1 MNGTDS
7 IVIHGLKKSYR
18 KDLPPAVD
26 LQGEVRIRKGELFGI
41 IGPDGA
47 GKTTLFR
54 LLATLVLPDGG
65 SATLEGLDIVRDYR
79 KIRTLLGY
87 MPGKFSLYSD
97 LSVRENLEF
106 FASAFGQDIEGN
118 YALIENI
125 YGRLKPFEKRKAG
138 KLSGG
143 MKQKLAL
150 CWLSGGM
157 KQKLALC
164 CSLIHSPAVLFL
176 DEPTTGV
183 DPSSRRELWENL
195 SELKKSGMTIV
206 VSTAYMD
213 EANRCDR
220 VAMMKSGRFLTVVD
234 EANRC
239 DRVAMMKSGRFLTVD
254 SPSDIISGF
263 GRRLFA
269 ARSDEMFRL
278 LQDLRS
284 VPDVEKCYTF
294 GDTHHFTL
302 RAGSHADAAL
312 LAAQL
317 ASCSG
322 HRNVEVKEI
331 RASLEDCYMN
341 LEDK

>member
-1 MNGTDS
+1 M
-7 IVIHGLKKSYR
+7 IHGLKKSYR

-150 CWLSGGM
+150 C
-157 KQKLALC
+157 

-195 SELKKSGMTIV
+195 SELKESGMTIV

-220 VAMMKSGRFLTVVD
+220 VAMMKSGRFLTV
-234 EANRC
+234 
-239 DRVAMMKSGRFLTVD
+239 D

-263 GRRLFA
+263 GKRLFA

-278 LQDLRS
+278 LQDLRA

>member
-1 MNGTDS
+1 M
-7 IVIHGLKKSYR
+7 IHGLKKSYR
-18 KDLPPAVD
+18 KNLPPAVD

-150 CWLSGGM
+150 C
-157 KQKLALC
+157 

-195 SELKKSGMTIV
+195 SELKESGMTIV

-220 VAMMKSGRFLTVVD
+220 VAMMKSGRFLTV
-234 EANRC
+234 
-239 DRVAMMKSGRFLTVD
+239 D

-263 GRRLFA
+263 GKRLFA

-278 LQDLRS
+278 LQDLRA

>member
-125 YGRLKPFEKRKAG
+125 YGRLKPFDNSKAG
-138 KLSGG
+138 KLTGG

-150 CWLSGGM
+150 
-157 KQKLALC
+157 
-164 CSLIHSPAVLFL
+164 
-176 DEPTTGV
+176 
-183 DPSSRRELWENL
+183 
-195 SELKKSGMTIV
+195 
-206 VSTAYMD
+206 
-213 EANRCDR
+213 
-220 VAMMKSGRFLTVVD
+220 
-234 EANRC
+234 
-239 DRVAMMKSGRFLTVD
+239 
-254 SPSDIISGF
+254 
-263 GRRLFA
+263 
-269 ARSDEMFRL
+269 
-278 LQDLRS
+278 
-284 VPDVEKCYTF
+284 
-294 GDTHHFTL
+294 
-302 RAGSHADAAL
+302 
-312 LAAQL
+312 
-317 ASCSG
+317 
-322 HRNVEVKEI
+322 
-331 RASLEDCYMN
+331 
-341 LEDK
+341 

>member
-1 MNGTDS
+1 M
-7 IVIHGLKKSYR
+7 IHGLKKSYR

-150 CWLSGGM
+150 C
-157 KQKLALC
+157 

-220 VAMMKSGRFLTVVD
+220 VAMMKSGRFLTV
-234 EANRC
+234 
-239 DRVAMMKSGRFLTVD
+239 D

-263 GRRLFA
+263 GKRLFA

-278 LQDLRS
+278 LQDLRA

>member
-150 CWLSGGM
+150 C
-157 KQKLALC
+157 

-195 SELKKSGMTIV
+195 SELKESGMTIV

-220 VAMMKSGRFLTVVD
+220 VAMMKSGRFLTV
-234 EANRC
+234 
-239 DRVAMMKSGRFLTVD
+239 D

-263 GRRLFA
+263 GKRLFA

-278 LQDLRS
+278 LQDLRA

-322 HRNVEVKEI
+322 HRNVKVKEI

>member
-1 MNGTDS
+1 MSETDS
-7 IVIHGLKKSYR
+7 IVIRGLKKSYR
-18 KDLPPAVD
+18 KDSPPAVD
-26 LQGEVRIRKGELFGI
+26 LQEEVRIRKGELFGI

-106 FASAFGQDIEGN
+106 FASAFGQDIERN

-125 YGRLKPFEKRKAG
+125 YGRLKPFENRKAG
-138 KLSGG
+138 K
-143 MKQKLAL
+143 
-150 CWLSGGM
+150 LSGGM

-195 SELKKSGMTIV
+195 AELKESGMTIV

-220 VAMMKSGRFLTVVD
+220 VAMMKSGRFLTV
-234 EANRC
+234 
-239 DRVAMMKSGRFLTVD
+239 D

-263 GRRLFA
+263 GKRLFA

-278 LQDLRS
+278 LQDLRA
-284 VPDVEKCYTF
+284 VPDVDKCYTF

-302 RAGSHADAAL
+302 RDCSHADAAV
-312 LAAQL
+312 LASQL

-341 LEDK
+341 LEEK

>member
-1 MNGTDS
+1 MEN
-7 IVIHGLKKSYR
+7 KKY
-18 KDLPPAVD
+18 DNM
-26 LQGEVRIRKGELFGI
+26 
-41 IGPDGA
+41 
-47 GKTTLFR
+47 
-54 LLATLVLPDGG
+54 
-65 SATLEGLDIVRDYR
+65 R
-79 KIRTLLGY
+79 KIIT
-87 MPGKFSLYSD
+87 
-97 LSVRENLEF
+97 
-106 FASAFGQDIEGN
+106 
-118 YALIENI
+118 
-125 YGRLKPFEKRKAG
+125 
-138 KLSGG
+138 
-143 MKQKLAL
+143 
-150 CWLSGGM
+150 
-157 KQKLALC
+157 
-164 CSLIHSPAVLFL
+164 IHSPAVLFL

-195 SELKKSGMTIV
+195 AELKESGMTIV

-220 VAMMKSGRFLTVVD
+220 VAMMKSGRFLTV
-234 EANRC
+234 
-239 DRVAMMKSGRFLTVD
+239 D

-263 GRRLFA
+263 GKRLFA

-278 LQDLRS
+278 LQDLRA

-302 RAGSHADAAL
+302 RDGSHADAAG

-322 HRNVEVKEI
+322 HRNVCVKEI

>member
-1 MNGTDS
+1 M
-7 IVIHGLKKSYR
+7 IHGLKKSYR

-150 CWLSGGM
+150 C
-157 KQKLALC
+157 

-195 SELKKSGMTIV
+195 SELKESGMTIV

-220 VAMMKSGRFLTVVD
+220 VAMMKSGRFLTV
-234 EANRC
+234 
-239 DRVAMMKSGRFLTVD
+239 D
-254 SPSDIISGF
+254 SPLDIISGF
-263 GRRLFA
+263 GKRLFA

-278 LQDLRS
+278 LQDLRA

>member
-1 MNGTDS
+1 MDS
-7 IVIHGLKKSYR
+7 IVIHGLKKSFR

-150 CWLSGGM
+150 C
-157 KQKLALC
+157 

-195 SELKKSGMTIV
+195 SELKESGMTIV

-220 VAMMKSGRFLTVVD
+220 VAMMKSGRFLTV
-234 EANRC
+234 
-239 DRVAMMKSGRFLTVD
+239 D

-263 GRRLFA
+263 GKRLFA

-278 LQDLRS
+278 LQDLRA

>member
-1 MNGTDS
+1 M
-7 IVIHGLKKSYR
+7 IHGLKKSYR

-150 CWLSGGM
+150 C
-157 KQKLALC
+157 

-195 SELKKSGMTIV
+195 SELKESGMTIV

-220 VAMMKSGRFLTVVD
+220 VAMMKSGRFLTV
-234 EANRC
+234 
-239 DRVAMMKSGRFLTVD
+239 D

-263 GRRLFA
+263 GKRLFA

-278 LQDLRS
+278 LQDLRA

-302 RAGSHADAAL
+302 RAWSHADAAL

>member
-150 CWLSGGM
+150 C
-157 KQKLALC
+157 

-220 VAMMKSGRFLTVVD
+220 VAMMKSGRFLTV
-234 EANRC
+234 
-239 DRVAMMKSGRFLTVD
+239 D

-263 GRRLFA
+263 GKRLFA

-278 LQDLRS
+278 LQDLRA

>member
-1 MNGTDS
+1 M
-7 IVIHGLKKSYR
+7 IHGLKKSYR

-150 CWLSGGM
+150 C
-157 KQKLALC
+157 

-206 VSTAYMD
+206 VSTAYM
-213 EANRCDR
+213 
-220 VAMMKSGRFLTVVD
+220 D

>member
-150 CWLSGGM
+150 C
-157 KQKLALC
+157 

-195 SELKKSGMTIV
+195 SELKESGMTIV

-220 VAMMKSGRFLTVVD
+220 VAMMKSGRFLTV
-234 EANRC
+234 
-239 DRVAMMKSGRFLTVD
+239 D

-263 GRRLFA
+263 GKRLFA

-278 LQDLRS
+278 LQDLRA

-302 RAGSHADAAL
+302 RDGSHADAAL

>member
-7 IVIHGLKKSYR
+7 IVIRGLKKSYR

-106 FASAFGQDIEGN
+106 FASAFGQDIESN

-138 KLSGG
+138 K
-143 MKQKLAL
+143 
-150 CWLSGGM
+150 LSGGM

-195 SELKKSGMTIV
+195 AELKESGMTIV

-220 VAMMKSGRFLTVVD
+220 VAMMKSGRFLTV
-234 EANRC
+234 
-239 DRVAMMKSGRFLTVD
+239 D

-263 GRRLFA
+263 GKRLFA

-278 LQDLRS
+278 LQDLRA

-302 RAGSHADAAL
+302 RAGSHADAAGI
-312 LAAQL
+312 AAQL

>member
-1 MNGTDS
+1 M
-7 IVIHGLKKSYR
+7 IHGLKKSYR

-26 LQGEVRIRKGELFGI
+26 LQGEVRISKGELFGI

-150 CWLSGGM
+150 C
-157 KQKLALC
+157 

-195 SELKKSGMTIV
+195 SELKESGMTIV

-220 VAMMKSGRFLTVVD
+220 VAMMKSGRFLTV
-234 EANRC
+234 
-239 DRVAMMKSGRFLTVD
+239 D

-263 GRRLFA
+263 GKRLFA

-278 LQDLRS
+278 LQDLRA

-302 RAGSHADAAL
+302 RAGSHADAAV

-341 LEDK
+341 LEEK

>member
-18 KDLPPAVD
+18 KDLSPAVD

-150 CWLSGGM
+150 C
-157 KQKLALC
+157 

-195 SELKKSGMTIV
+195 SELKESGMTIV

-220 VAMMKSGRFLTVVD
+220 VAMMKSGRFLTV
-234 EANRC
+234 
-239 DRVAMMKSGRFLTVD
+239 D

-263 GRRLFA
+263 GKRLFA

-278 LQDLRS
+278 LQDLRA

>member
-18 KDLPPAVD
+18 KNLPPAVD

-150 CWLSGGM
+150 C
-157 KQKLALC
+157 

-195 SELKKSGMTIV
+195 SELKESGMTIV

-220 VAMMKSGRFLTVVD
+220 VAMMKSGRFLTV
-234 EANRC
+234 
-239 DRVAMMKSGRFLTVD
+239 D

-263 GRRLFA
+263 GKRLFA

-278 LQDLRS
+278 LQDLRA

>member
-7 IVIHGLKKSYR
+7 IVIQGLKKSYR

-150 CWLSGGM
+150 C
-157 KQKLALC
+157 

-195 SELKKSGMTIV
+195 SELKESGMTIV

-220 VAMMKSGRFLTVVD
+220 VAMMKSGRFLTV
-234 EANRC
+234 
-239 DRVAMMKSGRFLTVD
+239 D

-263 GRRLFA
+263 GKRLFA

-278 LQDLRS
+278 LQDLRA

-302 RAGSHADAAL
+302 RAGSHADAAH

>member
-1 MNGTDS
+1 M
-7 IVIHGLKKSYR
+7 IHGLKKSYR

-150 CWLSGGM
+150 C
-157 KQKLALC
+157 

-220 VAMMKSGRFLTVVD
+220 VAMMKSGRFLTV
-234 EANRC
+234 
-239 DRVAMMKSGRFLTVD
+239 D

-263 GRRLFA
+263 GKRLFA

-278 LQDLRS
+278 LQDLRA

-341 LEDK
+341 LEEK